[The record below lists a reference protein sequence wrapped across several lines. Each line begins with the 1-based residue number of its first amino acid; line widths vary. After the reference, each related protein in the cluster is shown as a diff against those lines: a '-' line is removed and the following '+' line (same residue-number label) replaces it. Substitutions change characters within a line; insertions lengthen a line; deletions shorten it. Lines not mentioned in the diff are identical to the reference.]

1 MATGFT
7 VAVGFTVIVNV
18 IAVPTQLT
26 PALVYVGVTV
36 MVATTGA
43 VPALVTTKDPILPEP
58 LAANPIE
65 GVLFT
70 QLKTTLL
77 PPLPLLGLTKVIAVV
92 EDPLHNTWL
101 ATAFT
106 VAVGFTVM
114 LNVVG
119 RPVQLTPLLVKVGV
133 TVMVATTGIVV
144 LLVAT
149 NVGILPA
156 SLAAIPIDGA
166 LFVQL

>member
-1 MATGFT
+1 MATAFT
-7 VAVGFTVIVNV
+7 VAVGLTVIVNV

-26 PALVYVGVTV
+26 PAFVYVGVTI
-36 MVATTGA
+36 MVAVIGA
-43 VPALVTTKDPILPEP
+43 VVALVATKDPILPTP

-65 GVLFT
+65 GVLLT

-77 PPLPLLGLTKVIAVV
+77 PPLPLLGLTNAIAAVD
-92 EDPLHNTWL
+92 DPLQSIWL

-114 LNVVG
+114 VNVVVM
-119 RPVQLTPLLVKVGV
+119 PTQLTPLFVNVGV
-133 TVMVATTGIVV
+133 TVIVATTGVVV

-149 NVGILPA
+149 KVGILPVP
-156 SLAAIPIDGA
+156 LAVMPIDAA

>member
-1 MATGFT
+1 M
-7 VAVGFTVIVNV
+7 
-18 IAVPTQLT
+18 AVPTQLT
-26 PALVYVGVTV
+26 PALVYVGVTII
-36 MVATTGA
+36 VAVIGA
-43 VPALVTTKDPILPEP
+43 VVALVATKDPILPTP

-65 GVLFT
+65 GVLLT

-77 PPLPLLGLTKVIAVV
+77 PPLPLLGLTNAIAAV
-92 EDPLHNTWL
+92 DDALQSTWL

-114 LNVVG
+114 VNVSEV
-119 RPVQLTPLLVKVGV
+119 PTQLTPLFVNVGV
-133 TVMVATTGIVV
+133 TVMVATTGVV
-144 LLVAT
+144 VILVAT

-156 SLAAIPIDGA
+156 PLAAMPIDGA